1 MDYVQSRF
9 SYDVKKTAT
18 IKDWITVI
26 KPMIVLGNMMTATA
40 GYLLASR
47 GQVDPVKLWEAVT
60 GIALMVAAA
69 CVVNNYIDKDLDRKM
84 VRTRH
89 RVLAER
95 RLPALF
101 VIGYAAVLAMAG
113 LILMQIGA
121 NLLAL
126 SMVLAGWF
134 VYVGLYSICLKPRSV
149 HATWIGSLA
158 GAAPPMAGYCAAGN
172 CFDSGA
178 LLLLLIFCFWQ
189 VPHSYAIAVF
199 RSDDYHAARIPA
211 LPIKLGLQTA
221 KRHIM
226 AFIAAFTVATALL
239 TVTGYTGYL
248 FLAATCAMGL
258 IWLLVA
264 RQGFTIHDCKAWGER
279 LFIYSILELVVL
291 SAMLSIEGLAA
302 AA

>member
-1 MDYVQSRF
+1 MDYVRSRF
-9 SYDVKKTAT
+9 SYDVKKPAR
-18 IKDWITVI
+18 IKACLSVV

-47 GQVDPVKLWEAVT
+47 GQADPGRLCTAVT
-60 GIALMVAAA
+60 GVALMVAAA
-69 CVVNNYIDKDLDRKM
+69 CVVNNYIDRDLDRKM
-84 VRTRH
+84 ARTRH

-95 RLPALF
+95 RVPALF

-113 LILMQIGA
+113 LVLIQIGA

-126 SMVLAGWF
+126 SVVLAGWF
-134 VYVGLYSICLKPRSV
+134 VYAGLYSLYLKPRSV

-158 GAAPPMAGYCAAGN
+158 GAAPPLAGYCAAGN
-172 CFDSGA
+172 CFDTGA

-189 VPHSYAIAVF
+189 IPHSYAIAVF

-226 AFIAAFTVATALL
+226 AFIAAFTVSAALL

-248 FLAATCAMGL
+248 FLTAACAMGL

-264 RQGFTIHDCKAWGER
+264 RQGFTIHDYKAWGER
-279 LFIYSILELVVL
+279 LFVYSILVLVAL
-291 SAMLSIEGLAA
+291 SAMLSLEGLAA